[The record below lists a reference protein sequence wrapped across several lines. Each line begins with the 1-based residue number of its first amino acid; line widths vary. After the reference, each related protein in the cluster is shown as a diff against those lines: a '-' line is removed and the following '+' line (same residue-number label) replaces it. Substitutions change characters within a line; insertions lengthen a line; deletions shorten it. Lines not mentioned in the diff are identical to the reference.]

1 MTDFQ
6 HPIDV
11 LAEDIR
17 LRTNQADEWETT
29 SDPHAVNKPRAELLR
44 HQIAQDEAAI
54 EVLKQ
59 EATKQRNSPPSPS
72 LRRGEFAGAN
82 SEG

>member
-1 MTDFQ
+1 MNDFQ

-17 LRTNQADEWETT
+17 LRTNEAEEWETT

-44 HQIAQDEAAI
+44 RQIAQDEEAI
-54 EVLKQ
+54 DI
-59 EATKQRNSPPSPS
+59 
-72 LRRGEFAGAN
+72 LRAKLNGHEKAQNTQNKGDKH
-82 SEG
+82 E

>member
-1 MTDFQ
+1 MNTYE

-17 LRTNQADEWETT
+17 LRTNQAEEWETT

-44 HQIAQDEAAI
+44 RQIAQDEAAI
-54 EVLKQ
+54 AFLKQ
-59 EATKQRNSPPSPS
+59 SKQEPVTKP
-72 LRRGEFAGAN
+72 EVKH
-82 SEG
+82 E